1 MAVTNSSRT
10 QQLTNLADAIP
21 RRDQKRI
28 QAGRDAATMAI
39 RTAAAGA
46 DISGGKGTE
55 VSQRLGAEA
64 TTAMAQPELSVAQQ
78 NLQRQGQLAQRQLQ
92 DKQATERKKEMQRR
106 ITKMRK
112 QTEFQDLLAR
122 IDNEAKNKFLD
133 AEMQFQQDSFGRTK
147 FTEQQLMDYAALVAK
162 DEVALQK
169 YSDDVRR
176 ATENEMY
183 MLKQANKVIM
193 REMQHQLELAHTKR
207 DHAYLAELKRRQH
220 AIKDKLRK
228 KQAARA
234 NRAMIAGAIFGTIGG
249 VVGGYFGGPT
259 GATAGASAG
268 MGVGTAGAAAMES

>member
-1 MAVTNSSRT
+1 M
-10 QQLTNLADAIP
+10 
-21 RRDQKRI
+21 
-28 QAGRDAATMAI
+28 
-39 RTAAAGA
+39 
-46 DISGGKGTE
+46 
-55 VSQRLGAEA
+55 
-64 TTAMAQPELSVAQQ
+64 
-78 NLQRQGQLAQRQLQ
+78 
-92 DKQATERKKEMQRR
+92 
-106 ITKMRK
+106 
-112 QTEFQDLLAR
+112 
-122 IDNEAKNKFLD
+122 
-133 AEMQFQQDSFGRTK
+133 
-147 FTEQQLMDYAALVAK
+147 
-162 DEVALQK
+162 
-169 YSDDVRR
+169 RR